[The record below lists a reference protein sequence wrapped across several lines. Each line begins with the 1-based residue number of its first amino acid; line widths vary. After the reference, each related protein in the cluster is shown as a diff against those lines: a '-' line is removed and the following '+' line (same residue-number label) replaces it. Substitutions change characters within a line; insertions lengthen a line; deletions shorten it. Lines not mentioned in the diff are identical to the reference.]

1 MTIVPHILEFGSL
14 GDGEHFMV
22 GCRNSGSLG
31 VLGDSLRRSVSEEIK
46 KEMRVVKKLRIG
58 GESRPRV

>member
-14 GDGEHFMV
+14 GDGEHFVV

-46 KEMRVVKKLRIG
+46 KET
-58 GESRPRV
+58 ESS